1 MSSKVGTS
9 DTSSVELH
17 KRERT
22 QYMGH
27 PGICTV
33 TFCSGDPQTTFSSLK
48 AKTLEVLTANPWIGG
63 TFDKKKDLVF
73 SSSPTSEDCDF
84 IVSICKNAK
93 VNRALPYPRLVAAVA
108 KDASMSVGTGG
119 ALRSSGARITK
130 LVVVEPEAAGGEFAI
145 VFSMSHAAADGH
157 DYYRIF
163 NMICSTDPVDSLTP
177 VRVAEYERRESEWT
191 GKKDFDFLTS
201 GGLIKGMLSGLLFGP
216 KAAWACYKVDAS
228 KVEAAKAASVR
239 GAANLGAKG
248 VEFVSTNDVL
258 TSHFCRATQA
268 RLCMMVVN
276 FRDKTDLD
284 ISDKNAGCYEGCLLL
299 DKENYADP
307 ACIRAS
313 LSAGLP
319 YTRQIP
325 SPPLPGFCGS
335 CPMAF
340 ITSWANGAVAGGRFN
355 AANVDGVTAQ
365 ALHLP
370 CMDMPDMM
378 DVS

>member
-73 SSSPTSEDCDF
+73 SSSPTSEDCDS

-191 GKKDFDFLTS
+191 GKKV
-201 GGLIKGMLSGLLFGP
+201 GLDNPERSSPLPPQKSAPL
-216 KAAWACYKVDAS
+216 AERACFRRKSFRARF
-228 KVEAAKAASVR
+228 VR
-239 GAANLGAKG
+239 
-248 VEFVSTNDVL
+248 
-258 TSHFCRATQA
+258 
-268 RLCMMVVN
+268 
-276 FRDKTDLD
+276 
-284 ISDKNAGCYEGCLLL
+284 
-299 DKENYADP
+299 
-307 ACIRAS
+307 S
-313 LSAGLP
+313 LS
-319 YTRQIP
+319 
-325 SPPLPGFCGS
+325 SPLP
-335 CPMAF
+335 PQKRAPLR
-340 ITSWANGAVAGGRFN
+340 TR
-355 AANVDGVTAQ
+355 
-365 ALHLP
+365 
-370 CMDMPDMM
+370 
-378 DVS
+378 